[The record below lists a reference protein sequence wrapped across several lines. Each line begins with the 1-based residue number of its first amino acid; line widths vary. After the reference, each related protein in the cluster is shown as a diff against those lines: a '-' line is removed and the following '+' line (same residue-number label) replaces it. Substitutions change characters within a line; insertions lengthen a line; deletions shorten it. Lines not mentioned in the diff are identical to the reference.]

1 MWQTKSIPGARLQD
15 DKNKNPLMNM
25 DLKNDK
31 KCINNYRH
39 ACLPQENLEES
50 MMLFKKKNSSIFI
63 NGISTLFWWAGFG
76 FCIIHLT
83 SEFLPV
89 LRAPRMQVVE

>member
-50 MMLFKKKNSSIFI
+50 MMLFKKK
-63 NGISTLFWWAGFG
+63 TLLYLLMVSLRCFG
-76 FCIIHLT
+76 GLDLDF
-83 SEFLPV
+83 V
-89 LRAPRMQVVE
+89 

>member
-31 KCINNYRH
+31 KCINNYWH

-50 MMLFKKKNSSIFI
+50 MMLFLKK
-63 NGISTLFWWAGFG
+63 TLLYLLMVSLRCFG
-76 FCIIHLT
+76 GLDLDF
-83 SEFLPV
+83 V
-89 LRAPRMQVVE
+89 